1 MRRAVYIAT
10 CITIMMIINTPI
22 HASIENPLVRS
33 SDNYTVEL
41 SWEPSVIAPNSIV
54 VFYIK
59 ITSKE
64 DTRPIVYDFIV
75 RSNDIIVKEVNDV
88 MITDNNN
95 ITSHI
100 VEFPYSG
107 TFNVVIKLG
116 DDAIT
121 FDVVVAPE
129 FPSTII
135 VTIVVVSI
143 AIILS
148 RIGYLINNSHHKL
161 QG

>member
-1 MRRAVYIAT
+1 MRRAIYIAI
-10 CITIMMIINTPI
+10 CITIMIINTPI

-41 SWEPSVIAPNSIV
+41 SWEPSVIAPNSII

-59 ITSKE
+59 ITPKE

-75 RSNDIIVKEVNDV
+75 RSNDTIVKEVNDV
-88 MITDNNN
+88 MITDESG
-95 ITSHI
+95 ITSHT

-116 DDAIT
+116 DDALT
-121 FDVVVAPE
+121 FDVLVAPE

-148 RIGYLINNSHHKL
+148 RIGYLINNSHHKWH
-161 QG
+161 G